1 MRSYG
6 CVRVSLP
13 LRPDDR
19 VGHAATFPVFG
30 GWFRVNENGA
40 FFCCLDAQ
48 NGLTFTG
55 TARRRFSPLSA
66 GSSVLDA
73 LWIVAIILEQ
83 PAYALIVP
91 SRPIRFWLLI
101 LSLQVLP
108 QNKIKLIS
116 SEKKLPQLFDFIWA
130 PQTEVPGLNDIK
142 KLRCHWLLI
151 LFCCPHCCSR

>member
-1 MRSYG
+1 MRQPSRFSEVG
-6 CVRVSLP
+6 FESMKMGVFLLFGRTK
-13 LRPDDR
+13 RPDLHR
-19 VGHAATFPVFG
+19 
-30 GWFRVNENGA
+30 
-40 FFCCLDAQ
+40 
-48 NGLTFTG
+48 

-83 PAYALIVP
+83 PAHALIVP

-108 QNKIKLIS
+108 QNKINLIS
-116 SEKKLPQLFDFIWA
+116 CEKKLPQLFDFIWA
-130 PQTEVPGLNDIK
+130 PRTEVPGLNDIK

>member
-1 MRSYG
+1 MRQPSRFSEVG
-6 CVRVSLP
+6 FESMKMGVFLLFGRTKG
-13 LRPDDR
+13 PDLHR
-19 VGHAATFPVFG
+19 
-30 GWFRVNENGA
+30 
-40 FFCCLDAQ
+40 
-48 NGLTFTG
+48 

-108 QNKIKLIS
+108 QNKIKVIS

-130 PQTEVPGLNDIK
+130 PRTEVPGVNDIK

-151 LFCCPHCCSR
+151 LFCCPIAAPDKKPN

>member
-1 MRSYG
+1 MKLGAFLLFGRTK
-6 CVRVSLP
+6 
-13 LRPDDR
+13 RPDL
-19 VGHAATFPVFG
+19 H
-30 GWFRVNENGA
+30 W
-40 FFCCLDAQ
+40 
-48 NGLTFTG
+48 
-55 TARRRFSPLSA
+55 TARPRFSPLSA

-130 PQTEVPGLNDIK
+130 PPDGSARTERYQKATLSLAAHFVLLPPLLLQIKTQTDFV
-142 KLRCHWLLI
+142 
-151 LFCCPHCCSR
+151 

>member
-1 MRSYG
+1 MRQPSRFSEVG
-6 CVRVSLP
+6 FESMKMGVFLLFGRTK
-13 LRPDDR
+13 RPDLHR
-19 VGHAATFPVFG
+19 
-30 GWFRVNENGA
+30 
-40 FFCCLDAQ
+40 
-48 NGLTFTG
+48 
-55 TARRRFSPLSA
+55 TARPRFSPLSA

-116 SEKKLPQLFDFIWA
+116 SEKKLPQLFDFIW
-130 PQTEVPGLNDIK
+130 PPGRK
-142 KLRCHWLLI
+142 
-151 LFCCPHCCSR
+151 CPD

>member
-1 MRSYG
+1 MRQPSRFSEAG
-6 CVRVSLP
+6 FESMKM
-13 LRPDDR
+13 
-19 VGHAATFPVFG
+19 G
-30 GWFRVNENGA
+30 

-108 QNKIKLIS
+108 RRRGEARKRQRPIARDDCPLTPQN
-116 SEKKLPQLFDFIWA
+116 E
-130 PQTEVPGLNDIK
+130 
-142 KLRCHWLLI
+142 
-151 LFCCPHCCSR
+151 

>member
-1 MRSYG
+1 MSVHWHERDGYFRTVSTRARARLNGNLELSRRIISFVTHDEQKSLRCMRSYG

-19 VGHAATFPVFG
+19 VGHA
-30 GWFRVNENGA
+30 
-40 FFCCLDAQ
+40 DAQ

-66 GSSVLDA
+66 SSSVLDA

-83 PAYALIVP
+83 PAYALVVP

-116 SEKKLPQLFDFIWA
+116 SEEKLPQLFDFIW
-130 PQTEVPGLNDIK
+130 
-142 KLRCHWLLI
+142 
-151 LFCCPHCCSR
+151 